1 MRRVMVVFGTRPE
14 AIKLAPLVLA
24 LNGHDRLEPIT
35 TVTAQHRQMLD
46 QVLDVFGV
54 VPDDDLDILRP
65 GQTLVDITTR
75 ALAGLVDAI
84 ERRRPDAV
92 VVQGDTTTAFAGALA
107 AFYSGVPVAHV
118 EAGLRSG
125 DITAP
130 FPEEMNR
137 RLTTQLTALHLA
149 PTPSAR
155 ANLLAEGVPRPAVV
169 VTGNTVIDALRWA
182 VARDVPFTTPALT
195 DLDGDDRPVLLVTA
209 HRRESWGAGMRD
221 IAGSLR
227 EIAEAEPGLLVVF
240 PIHPNPMVRD
250 TIIPAT
256 AGLPNVR
263 IIEPL
268 GYGEFARLIARSTLI
283 LTDSGGLQE
292 EGPSVGKP
300 VLVMRDVTE
309 RPEAVESGN
318 VALVGTD
325 PSRIVGSVLRLL
337 RQPPEYARMA
347 GAVNPY
353 GDGRAVERCVG
364 ALLHLLDGD
373 PPPDEFD
380 PETPIG

>member
-1 MRRVMVVFGTRPE
+1 MRRIMVVFGTRPE
-14 AIKLAPLVLA
+14 AIKLAPLVLG
-24 LNGHDRLEPIT
+24 LRDHPRFDVIT
-35 TVTAQHRQMLD
+35 TVTAQHRGLLD
-46 QVLDVFGV
+46 QVLDVFGI
-54 VPDDDLDILRP
+54 VPDDDLDILQT
-65 GQTLVDITTR
+65 GQTLVDVTTR
-75 ALAGLVDAI
+75 ALTGLVAAI
-84 ERRRPDAV
+84 ERDHPDAV
-92 VVQGDTTTAFAGALA
+92 VVQGDTTTAFAGALG
-107 AFYSGVPVAHV
+107 AFYAGVPVAHV

-125 DITAP
+125 DIHAP

-155 ANLLAEGVPRPAVV
+155 DNLVREGVPRDAVV

-182 VARDVPFTTPALT
+182 VAQDEPFTTPALT
-195 DLDGDDRPVLLVTA
+195 DLDTDDRPVLLVTA

-221 IAGSLR
+221 IAAALR
-227 EIAEAEPGLLVVF
+227 AIAEAEPGLLIVF
-240 PIHPNPMVRD
+240 PIHPNPVVRD
-250 TIIPAT
+250 TIVPVT
-256 AGLPNVR
+256 AGLANVR

-268 GYGEFARLIARSTLI
+268 AYGEFARLIARSTLI

-309 RPEAVESGN
+309 RPEAVASGN

-325 PSRIVGSVLRLL
+325 RTRIVGSVLRLL
-337 RQPPEYARMA
+337 RQPHDYARMA

-353 GDGRAVERCVG
+353 GDGRAVSRCMG
-364 ALLHLLDGD
+364 ALLHLLDGE
-373 PPPDEFD
+373 PPPEEFR